1 MESSSHGQ
9 TLVLK
14 IATTCPR
21 RQVKKAGSRQWVGP
35 ALTLGSGTYTLAAH
49 MGMGVRSFL
58 PSVLRTAVVFI
69 D

>member
-1 MESSSHGQ
+1 MATKPTREHA
-9 TLVLK
+9 LVPT
-14 IATTCPR
+14 A
-21 RQVKKAGSRQWVGP
+21 KKAGSRQWVGP